1 MCFVFLTGFDGSLK
15 TNTFNCQQKH
25 RRIYKQC
32 SLLETSQ
39 ESIIFITDLSSF
51 TLLITR
57 AQINV
62 FEITLQ
68 EKNLHGNENSAI
80 WPLKICYIKTLSL

>member
-32 SLLETSQ
+32 PLLETSQ
-39 ESIIFITDLSSF
+39 ESIIFISYNQSE
-51 TLLITR
+51 LIHPSYNPSTN
-57 AQINV
+57 NV
-62 FEITLQ
+62 FDVTLQ
-68 EKNLHGNENSAI
+68 EKNLHGN
-80 WPLKICYIKTLSL
+80 